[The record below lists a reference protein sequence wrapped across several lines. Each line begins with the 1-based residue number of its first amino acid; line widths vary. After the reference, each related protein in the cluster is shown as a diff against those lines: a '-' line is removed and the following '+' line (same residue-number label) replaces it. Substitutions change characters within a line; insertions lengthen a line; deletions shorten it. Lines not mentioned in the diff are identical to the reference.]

1 MENMSEALKMAA
13 AILLFVGALS
23 LTIATFTKVRQT
35 SAAVM
40 ENSDKN
46 TSFYDNIDYSSE
58 KIVGLETIVTNCY
71 LYYKNYNT
79 ILFYTGHL
87 DSDNNLVIDRKM
99 PLYNTESLPVDD
111 EKTGKKK
118 INSNLLIN
126 NIDGTDL
133 SRREIYGLDIND
145 ERSRKEPWIG
155 TDLKNRNFVTSF
167 LKAEKTEGYSWSRTV
182 LNTSNIVSDHKLS
195 ISFLYTNYTNGRNFY
210 TENSNSN
217 MKFVERIG
225 TYKYNYKNDE
235 ENSDTKRSSNLS
247 TTMQQYVDK
256 DNQVV
261 ATLENNEENTQVKK
275 VIQYIYIGS

>member
-1 MENMSEALKMAA
+1 MENITEALKMAA

-167 LKAEKTEGYSWSRTV
+167 LKAEKTEGYSWSRTA
-182 LNTSNIVSDHKLS
+182 LNTSNIVSDHKLFF
-195 ISFLYTNYTNGRNFY
+195 SFLYTNYTNGRNFY

-247 TTMQQYVDK
+247 TTMQQYVDN
-256 DNQVV
+256 DNQIV

-275 VIQYIYIGS
+275 VIQYIYIVN